1 MIGPLASQAG
11 LGLLPNLPL
20 ELSLLIFVVCAG
32 AIWVA
37 GIFLSNYTDVLAE
50 RLHLGSALG
59 GLGRV
64 SVVERVWGL
73 VVA

>member
-59 GLGRV
+59 G
-64 SVVERVWGL
+64 
-73 VVA
+73 